1 MASFQ
6 NYTDDN
12 NNNDDSKPSRSTVV
26 LAYKKGKA
34 LFPFFFHHRILVEAA
49 HVRKILLVNLGLL
62 QKDTVVSV
70 HKDSGERIVTRA
82 YSSSNA
88 NIPAFLCFLVFLFFC
103 FRKFPKFSKVIDC
116 IFKC

>member
-1 MASFQ
+1 MTSFQ

-26 LAYKKGKA
+26 SAYKKGKA

-62 QKDTVVSV
+62 QKDTGVCPQGFG
-70 HKDSGERIVTRA
+70 GENCDQGIF
-82 YSSSNA
+82 S
-88 NIPAFLCFLVFLFFC
+88 L
-103 FRKFPKFSKVIDC
+103 FSKVTQ
-116 IFKC
+116 IFLPFYASWYFYFSA

>member
-1 MASFQ
+1 MTSFQ

-12 NNNDDSKPSRSTVV
+12 NNNDASKPSRSTVV

-62 QKDTVVSV
+62 QNWILVCLST
-70 HKDSGERIVTRA
+70 RIRGRE
-82 YSSSNA
+82 
-88 NIPAFLCFLVFLFFC
+88 L
-103 FRKFPKFSKVIDC
+103 
-116 IFKC
+116 

>member
-1 MASFQ
+1 MTSFQ
-6 NYTDDN
+6 NFTDDN

-62 QKDTVVSV
+62 QNWILVCLST
-70 HKDSGERIVTRA
+70 RIRGRE
-82 YSSSNA
+82 
-88 NIPAFLCFLVFLFFC
+88 L
-103 FRKFPKFSKVIDC
+103 
-116 IFKC
+116 

>member
-1 MASFQ
+1 M
-6 NYTDDN
+6 
-12 NNNDDSKPSRSTVV
+12 
-26 LAYKKGKA
+26 
-34 LFPFFFHHRILVEAA
+34 EAA

-103 FRKFPKFSKVIDC
+103 LRKFPKFSKVIDC
-116 IFKC
+116 IFNC

>member
-1 MASFQ
+1 MMMIVIPQEAH
-6 NYTDDN
+6 
-12 NNNDDSKPSRSTVV
+12 VL
-26 LAYKKGKA
+26 LAYKKRKGTV
-34 LFPFFFHHRILVEAA
+34 PFFFSSQERILVEAA

-70 HKDSGERIVTRA
+70 HKDSGERIVTKA

-103 FRKFPKFSKVIDC
+103 LRKFPKFSKVIDC